1 MNKYRIIMF
10 FLPPA
15 AVMAALTVFHLRAI
29 PSDPLYSIIRG
40 AGIVAYGTSF
50 LAIITSAFPKE
61 ATRLSGSSFLRVHHI
76 FAFCAL
82 ALMLVH
88 ASATWAALGTASVFV
103 PHLETFRGFL
113 LFGGRVALPLFIFT
127 AVTAKFG
134 RSIRYWRK
142 IHLLNY
148 AAFILVTTHA
158 IMIGT
163 DFDSAAMRCLA
174 YLLAAIVMAVPAIRR
189 FRNPRRS
196 QPPPKP

>member
-1 MNKYRIIMF
+1 MSKYRFILF

-15 AVMAALTVFHLRAI
+15 LILAALTIFHLRAI

-40 AGIVAYGTSF
+40 AGILAYGTSF

-61 ATRLSGSSFLRVHHI
+61 ATRLSGSSFLRVHHV

-82 ALMLVH
+82 ALMLMH
-88 ASATWAALGTASVFV
+88 TSAIWVSFGTARILV

-113 LFGGRVALPLFIFT
+113 LFGGRVALPLFILT

-134 RSIRYWRK
+134 RSIRYWRN

-158 IMIGT
+158 VLIGT
-163 DFDSAAMRCLA
+163 DFDSAPMRTLA
-174 YLLAAIVMAVPAIRR
+174 YSLAATAAAVPVIRF
-189 FRNPRRS
+189 FRRKR
-196 QPPPKP
+196 